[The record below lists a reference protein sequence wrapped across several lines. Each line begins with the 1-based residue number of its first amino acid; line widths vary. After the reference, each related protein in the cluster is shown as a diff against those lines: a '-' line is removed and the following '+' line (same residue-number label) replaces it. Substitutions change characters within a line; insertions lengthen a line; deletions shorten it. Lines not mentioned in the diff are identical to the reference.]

1 MFLGKALESE
11 TFLRQE
17 CQPLANKYFA
27 SLPLILTASLHL
39 VYYHSRYSGEPI
51 GSGFS
56 LPGAQNSED
65 LHFPSLSSVLQNW
78 PLLSGLHHRGGW
90 VRQLERSVSR
100 L

>member
-65 LHFPSLSSVLQNW
+65 LRFPSLSSVPQNW

>member
-11 TFLRQE
+11 TFKRQE
-17 CQPLANKYFA
+17 CQPLANKYFP
-27 SLPLILTASLHL
+27 SLPLILTSNLHL
-39 VYYHSRYSGEPI
+39 VYYHSKYSGESI

-65 LHFPSLSSVLQNW
+65 LHFLSLSSVPQNW
-78 PLLSGLHHRGGW
+78 SLLLGLHHRGRW
-90 VRQLERSVSR
+90 VRQLENSVSR